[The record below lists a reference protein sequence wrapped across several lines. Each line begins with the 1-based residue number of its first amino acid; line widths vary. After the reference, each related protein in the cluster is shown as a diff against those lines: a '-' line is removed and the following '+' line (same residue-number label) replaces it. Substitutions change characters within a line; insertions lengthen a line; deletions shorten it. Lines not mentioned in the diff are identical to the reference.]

1 MFSENMSLT
10 ETVQVWGIIISAV
23 IMLATIAQVFV
34 AYLIAHSVRTY
45 GQKTE
50 AMNASRHI
58 NSQWQEFNRLV
69 ITDSEFR
76 KTLISM
82 EKMEESEEEIQ
93 VRYMIFIQLNI
104 IHDAFK
110 TREIS
115 GIKEAHLET
124 NIPEMIGTMK
134 NQKDVVLSI
143 LDGARG
149 YDDSFVAECK
159 KHLG

>member
-1 MFSENMSLT
+1 MFSENMTLT

-23 IMLATIAQVFV
+23 VMFATIAQVFV

-45 GQKTE
+45 GKKTE

-69 ITDSEFR
+69 ITNEDFRKSLIAMENMKDSE
-76 KTLISM
+76 KD
-82 EKMEESEEEIQ
+82 IQ
-93 VRYMIFIQLNI
+93 VRYLIFIQLNI

-110 TREIS
+110 TKQIS
-115 GIKEAHLET
+115 GVTESHLES
-124 NIPEMIGTMK
+124 NIPEMIGTMR
-134 NQKDVVLSI
+134 NQKDVVFSI

-149 YDDSFVAECK
+149 YDASFVKECK
-159 KHLG
+159 KYLS

>member
-1 MFSENMSLT
+1 MFSENMTLT

-23 IMLATIAQVFV
+23 VMFATIAQVFV

-58 NSQWQEFNRLV
+58 ISQWQEFNRLV
-69 ITDSEFR
+69 ITNEDFRKALIEMENIEDSE
-76 KTLISM
+76 KD
-82 EKMEESEEEIQ
+82 IQ
-93 VRYMIFIQLNI
+93 VRYLIFIQLNI

-110 TREIS
+110 TKEIS
-115 GIKEAHLET
+115 GITESHLES
-124 NIPEMIGTMK
+124 NIPEMIGTMRNK
-134 NQKDVVLSI
+134 KDVVFSI

-149 YDDSFVAECK
+149 YDASFVKECK
-159 KHLG
+159 KHLS